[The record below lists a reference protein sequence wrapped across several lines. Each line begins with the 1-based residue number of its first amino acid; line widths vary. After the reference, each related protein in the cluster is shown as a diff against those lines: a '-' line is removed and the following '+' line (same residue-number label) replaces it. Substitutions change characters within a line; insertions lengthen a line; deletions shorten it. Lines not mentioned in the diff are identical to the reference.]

1 MHRSPIQSIS
11 QLSRDISIP
20 QAYLIKILQQIHDP
34 PSHLFLSQSRARCI
48 ASHRRYRCGRV
59 CYSRGDEGGSD
70 SSPYGRLRCSCA
82 GLREAS
88 CGSKES
94 GAEHLVGVD
103 DVRRVLEI
111 CLNYSSFSENIGLE
125 ALLRNG
131 NSRDLDAWAAFR
143 TTSAFRRVY
152 SPPTFTN
159 HNSHCFVEQI
169 PNIYGLDKSPSSR
182 SFVPCRV
189 LFLFEDPTV
198 CGGTHCNM
206 GFC

>member
-1 MHRSPIQSIS
+1 VIAQRSTFSSIITSIIFISSFEVPSMHRSPIQSIS

-103 DVRRVLEI
+103 DGRRVLEI

-131 NSRDLDAWAAFR
+131 NSRDLGAWTTLSDDFSLDRR
-143 TTSAFRRVY
+143 TF
-152 SPPTFTN
+152 
-159 HNSHCFVEQI
+159 
-169 PNIYGLDKSPSSR
+169 
-182 SFVPCRV
+182 
-189 LFLFEDPTV
+189 
-198 CGGTHCNM
+198 
-206 GFC
+206 